1 METKLGRD
9 AGTAPIGLGITAAA
23 GLPSDLR
30 YNHAPDIV
38 QSRDFTIT
46 AKGVC
51 NVCVCASVVSVV
63 RVCMFVSLPLC
74 LCTRVQTYSVKHVR
88 RRLQQ
93 HALPGTQRASR
104 GGLLEARYAQPD
116 GTNNSHP
123 PHMHDADRAG
133 TRADSTY
140 CAEPCLSFA
149 FRVCIQHIRQTARV
163 RRPSHRLK
171 PDPLN

>member
-116 GTNNSHP
+116 GT
-123 PHMHDADRAG
+123 
-133 TRADSTY
+133 DS
-140 CAEPCLSFA
+140 EPCLPFA

-163 RRPSHRLK
+163 RRPAHRLK

>member
-51 NVCVCASVVSVV
+51 NVCVCARVVSVV
-63 RVCMFVSLPLC
+63 RVCMFVSLPLS
-74 LCTRVQTYSVKHVR
+74 LCTRVQTYSSTCAAGFNNTRFPAHSGHHVEGYLKPGMHSQKAPTVIR
-88 RRLQQ
+88 RTWMMQTAQ
-93 HALPGTQRASR
+93 AQVQTLPIVLSRACP
-104 GGLLEARYAQPD
+104 LP
-116 GTNNSHP
+116 
-123 PHMHDADRAG
+123 
-133 TRADSTY
+133 
-140 CAEPCLSFA
+140 FA
-149 FRVCIQHIRQTARV
+149 FAYSTSAKLPAFGDQRTDSNPI
-163 RRPSHRLK
+163 P
-171 PDPLN
+171 

>member
-116 GTNNSHP
+116 GT
-123 PHMHDADRAG
+123 
-133 TRADSTY
+133 DS
-140 CAEPCLSFA
+140 EPCLPFA